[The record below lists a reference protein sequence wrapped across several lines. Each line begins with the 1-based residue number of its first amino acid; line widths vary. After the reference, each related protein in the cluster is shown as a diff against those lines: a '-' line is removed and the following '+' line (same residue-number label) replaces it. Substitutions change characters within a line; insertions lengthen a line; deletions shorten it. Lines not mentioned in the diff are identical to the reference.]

1 MENMGGERM
10 TYGFQER
17 LDFSQGAKCDSDSE
31 TIMSL
36 LHGCASVTPNTGTG
50 NDCGIDYIATL
61 RRGAEVMIDA
71 KTRAAGC
78 SKYWRG
84 EPELAI
90 EIWSVMP
97 GGKFQTCYGKAGWT
111 LDESKK
117 TDMVLYTFSP
127 LDSPMAFLIPFHS
140 LRMAAVRNVRTWREA
155 YKVDIQETNEGR
167 RGWESQAVFV
177 PASVVI
183 KAMEETYS
191 SNINPDPF

>member
-1 MENMGGERM
+1 MENMGRKRM
-10 TYGFQER
+10 TYGFQEQ
-17 LDFSQGAKCDSDSE
+17 LDFSQGAKCDSDAE

-36 LHGCASVTPNTGTG
+36 LYGCASVTPNTGTG

-97 GGKFQTCYGKAGWT
+97 GGKFQINSGKAGWT

-127 LDSPMAFLIPFHS
+127 CDTTVAYLIPFHS
-140 LRMAAVRNVRTWREA
+140 LRMAAVRNVVNWRQK
-155 YKVDIQETNEGR
+155 YKVDTQETNEGR
-167 RGWESQAVFV
+167 RGWQSQAVFV
-177 PASVVI
+177 PASIVI

-191 SNINPDPF
+191 GKINVF